1 MWIFSSNSYDSLVSF
16 YCLYLTK
23 RSIPLKIAR
32 PFFLI
37 RYLRFHREFL
47 TSNKTEL
54 VCDAIYTGKISSR
67 LLTSP
72 PSCLSLQEY
81 HLSASSRFLI
91 APLNASHFK
100 GTVCLP
106 PLASKLPLTSRV
118 LSVCLLTPP
127 HCTSKLPLTSKV
139 LSVCLLAVSQPLL
152 CHFNSMSHHLEGAIC
167 MCPVQRHVISE
178 SAPLSLITPH
188 TSLLSPL
195 CSLLSPSSGV
205 SIT

>member
-1 MWIFSSNSYDSLVSF
+1 MWIFSSNRYDSLVSF

-23 RSIPLKIAR
+23 RSIPLKIEC

-37 RYLRFHREFL
+37 RYLRFHHEFL

-54 VCDAIYTGKISSR
+54 MCDAIYAGKIYSR

-72 PSCLSLQEY
+72 PNCLSLQEY
-81 HLSASSRFLI
+81 HLSASS
-91 APLNASHFK
+91 
-100 GTVCLP
+100 
-106 PLASKLPLTSRV
+106 LASSLRLQMSLTSKV
-118 LSVCLLTPP
+118 LSVCLLLPP
-127 HCTSKLPLTSKV
+127 HCASMLPLTSKV
-139 LSVCLLAVSQPLL
+139 LTVCLLAVSQPLL

-167 MCPVQRHVISE
+167 MCLVQRHVISE

-188 TSLLSPL
+188 TSLRKPS